1 MRARDLAQQLRRLPV
16 QEAMRSALARSA
28 ARLQDAVVEALS
40 EAPGGDHDAPWL
52 RTGALRASISQ
63 RADALEV
70 VVGSDS
76 EVAEFQERGTARVP
90 PRPFLAP
97 AAARMAPELARAIGA
112 DVAAAIGGRAP
123 DEH

>member
-1 MRARDLAQQLRRLPV
+1 MRARDLAEQLRRLPV

-28 ARLQDAVVEALS
+28 ARLQDAVAEALS
-40 EAPGGDHDAPWL
+40 AAPGGEHDAPWL

-63 RADALEV
+63 HVDALDA
-70 VVGSDS
+70 VVGSNSD
-76 EVAEFQERGTARVP
+76 VAEFQERGTARVP

-112 DVAAAIGGRAP
+112 EVAAAVGGRVP